1 MPQPSGEMLDQSAG
15 LRCVVP
21 SGPVRVVAVTSGK
34 GGVGKTNVAVNL
46 AMAWAQLGKEVM
58 LFDSNLGLANVDVL
72 LGLQPEWNL
81 GHVLSG
87 ERTLEQVILEG
98 PRGLKIVPAAS
109 GVRHALDL
117 DPMAHAGLIRA
128 FSELTQRVDVLV
140 VDTAA
145 GVSDDVT
152 SYVRAAQEAIVV
164 VCDEPAAIADACSLI
179 RVLNRDHGQKRFH
192 VLANMA
198 RSVREGYGLFNKVV
212 RACDKVLDA
221 SLDFMGSVPYDETLR
236 LAVQK
241 QQAVIDA
248 FPASRAALAFKKLAQ
263 KAEHWPLRTE
273 TGGQVGFFVERLLRA
288 GATRR
293 RSAP

>member
-1 MPQPSGEMLDQSAG
+1 
-15 LRCVVP
+15 
-21 SGPVRVVAVTSGK
+21 VAVTSGK
-34 GGVGKTNVAVNL
+34 GGVGKTNVSVNL

-87 ERTLEQVILEG
+87 ERALEQIITEG
-98 PRGLKIVPAAS
+98 PRGLKIVPASS
-109 GVRHALDL
+109 GVRHALDV
-117 DPMAHAGLIRA
+117 DPMTHAGLIRA

-140 VDTAA
+140 VDTAS

-164 VCDEPAAIADACSLI
+164 VCDEPAAIADACTLI
-179 RVLNRDHGQKRFH
+179 RVLNQDHGQKRFH

-198 RSVREGYGLFNKVV
+198 RSMREGYGLFTKIV
-212 RACDKVLDA
+212 RACDKVFDA

-236 LAVQK
+236 LAVQR

-263 KAEHWPLRTE
+263 KADHWPLRTE
-273 TGGQVGFFVERLLRA
+273 TGGQVGFFVERLLRSGSA
-288 GATRR
+288 GRR
-293 RSAP
+293 AAP